1 MTTVSED
8 KQLADAIYDQ
18 MDIATIQETVSD
30 AVKNAIDK
38 SLKQDYGWL
47 VNWIGKNMSPEDV
60 FDEKVLADWAIRN
73 GYEKD

>member
-1 MTTVSED
+1 MTTVLED

-18 MDIATIQETVSD
+18 MDVDSIQDTISTALKES
-30 AVKNAIDK
+30 IEK

-47 VNWIGKNMSPEDV
+47 VDWIGKNMSPDDV
-60 FDEKVLADWAIRN
+60 FDEKVLAYWAIRN